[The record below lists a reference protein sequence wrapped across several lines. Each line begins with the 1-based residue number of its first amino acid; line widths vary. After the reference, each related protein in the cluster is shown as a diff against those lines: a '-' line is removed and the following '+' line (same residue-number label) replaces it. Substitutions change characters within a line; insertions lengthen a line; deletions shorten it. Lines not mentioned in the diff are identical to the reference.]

1 MTDQRPVALI
11 TMATGYVAPALA
23 RSLASRGYDL
33 VLQGA
38 DDVACV
44 DGVCAVPAPS
54 ADVDVVADET
64 VPDEG

>member
-1 MTDQRPVALI
+1 MSTP
-11 TMATGYVAPALA
+11 TPFT
-23 RSLASRGYDL
+23 

-54 ADVDVVADET
+54 DVVADET
-64 VPDEG
+64 EPDEG

>member
-1 MTDQRPVALI
+1 MTTP
-11 TMATGYVAPALA
+11 APFT
-23 RSLASRGYDL
+23 

-54 ADVDVVADET
+54 DVVPDQT
-64 VPDEG
+64 VPDES